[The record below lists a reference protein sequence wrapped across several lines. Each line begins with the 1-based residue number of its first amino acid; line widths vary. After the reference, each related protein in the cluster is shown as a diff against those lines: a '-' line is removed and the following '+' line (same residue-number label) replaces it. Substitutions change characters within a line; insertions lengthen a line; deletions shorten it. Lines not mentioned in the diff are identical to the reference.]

1 MHVYVITSCFA
12 KKIVSKYVRRKC
24 VENWKIVRTSGK
36 EHPMN
41 NMYTKIINKV
51 ICFLSFHIATY
62 PGLSKSSFEQPG
74 PGYDLSVDT
83 EWFSY
88 NHFDCLDRPSHP

>member
-1 MHVYVITSCFA
+1 MHVHVIISCFA

-41 NMYTKIINKV
+41 NMFTKIIKKV
-51 ICFLSFHIATY
+51 ICFLSFHIALT
-62 PGLSKSSFEQPG
+62 L
-74 PGYDLSVDT
+74 GYLNPALNNPAQDMT
-83 EWFSY
+83 EV
-88 NHFDCLDRPSHP
+88 